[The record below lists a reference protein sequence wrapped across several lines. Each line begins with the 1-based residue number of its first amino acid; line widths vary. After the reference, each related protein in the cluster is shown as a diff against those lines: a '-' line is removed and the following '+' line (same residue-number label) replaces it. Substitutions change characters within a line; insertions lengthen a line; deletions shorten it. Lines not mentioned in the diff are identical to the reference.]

1 MARVMMHAVS
11 EQHVTFPRAY
21 AQPDPCTAA
30 DDAAPRLAA
39 VAPVAPVVASA
50 PHDAAALASGAPSAT
65 IGRSANAPRASES
78 RPLTGPMVSPIPG
91 ADQAQLAE
99 LVKDH
104 FRIVWRTLRRL
115 GLNEADADDGAQ
127 QVFLIVARKLDVI
140 EPGKERSFLVGVSYR
155 VAANA
160 RRAVEKHRHEEY
172 GTERAPHTTFD
183 NPEELLQWRQTRA
196 LLDEVLET
204 MPLPQRSVFVLFEL
218 EGMTTPEIA
227 ESLDLPLGTAASRL
241 RRARELFLRES
252 NRVRT
257 RLQLDPQQGGE
268 S

>member
-11 EQHVTFPRAY
+11 EQHVTFPSGFP
-21 AQPDPCTAA
+21 QPDPCTAT
-30 DDAAPRLAA
+30 DGAAPRLAPLVPA
-39 VAPVAPVVASA
+39 APLLAPQ
-50 PHDAAALASGAPSAT
+50 DTAALAPGAPSAT
-65 IGRSANAPRASES
+65 IDPSADAPRASES
-78 RPLTGPMVSPIPG
+78 RPIAG
-91 ADQAQLAE
+91 AIASTDQAKLAE
-99 LVKDH
+99 LVKAH
-104 FRIVWRTLRRL
+104 FRVVWRTLRRL
-115 GLNEADADDGAQ
+115 GLNDADADDGAQ

-160 RRAVEKHRHEEY
+160 RRAVEKHRHEEL
-172 GTERAPHTTFD
+172 GTERAPHATFD

-252 NRVRT
+252 KRVRT

-268 S
+268 P